1 MNDKFR
7 DVPVEEDTKVLSRA
21 ETKLG
26 AYDALHEKW
35 IYESVKAESLIL
47 VGAEVESLSN
57 EELERVLRDSEFVR
71 AGSQVTISRGKAGFT
86 FLNFNFD
93 VR

>member
-1 MNDKFR
+1 MKEKFR
-7 DVPVEEDTKVLSRA
+7 DVPKDEDTKVLSRA

-47 VGAEVESLSN
+47 VEAEVEGLSN
-57 EELERVLRDSEFVR
+57 EEFERELRASGLMRTD
-71 AGSQVTISRGKAGFT
+71 SQVTISRGKAGYI
-86 FLNFNFD
+86 FLNFNFV